1 MARRW
6 SSDKSAQLLT
16 EIEGLKMLSA
26 AELDQRWQTL
36 FGSARPP
43 RIYGALLR
51 GVLAYRLQESTVGG
65 LKVSTR
71 RLLRQVAGNAAA
83 RRPTSPL
90 PRTQLKAGTVLI
102 REWHGGSH
110 RVTVLDKG
118 FRFSGQRFGS
128 LSAIARKITGSRWSG
143 PLFFG
148 LKASS
153 ASEAN
158 HGAK

>member
-1 MARRW
+1 MARKW
-6 SSDKSAQLLT
+6 SSDQSAQLLN
-16 EIEGLKMLSA
+16 EIEGLRTLSA
-26 AELDQRWQTL
+26 TELDQRWQTL

-43 RIYGALLR
+43 RIYGALLI
-51 GVLAYRLQESTVGG
+51 GVLAYRLQENTLGG
-65 LKVSTR
+65 LKASTR

-90 PRTQLKAGTVLI
+90 PRSQLKAGTVLI
-102 REWHGGSH
+102 REWHGVSH
-110 RVTVLDKG
+110 RLTVLDKG
-118 FRFSGQRFGS
+118 FRFGGQRFGS

-148 LKASS
+148 LKAAS
-153 ASEAN
+153 AKEAD